1 VEPPLARLAATEVV
15 EQTTNLS
22 VEGGGVPVPE
32 NKLPF
37 EGLRGMAGARH
48 NRSRCRGAEV
58 CGSAPTVV
66 GRRWGGQ
73 TWRRRQSTKP

>member
-1 VEPPLARLAATEVV
+1 MARLAATEVV

-48 NRSRCRGAEV
+48 NRSRCRGVRERAD
-58 CGSAPTVV
+58 GGGAAV
-66 GRRWGGQ
+66 GRPDVE
-73 TWRRRQSTKP
+73 KKAVY